1 MIRVNYRK
9 TIFATLSASVL
20 LGTAFNYNFDAQ
32 AKKTVHKV
40 KIHKKS
46 KAKSSSATSN
56 FAIILKTR
64 SSSKLE
70 NYVLTKHKK
79 FLSTKQFANRYGQT
93 NRTVAAIQK
102 YFKKYHVKTTKYAG
116 NLVLRGYG
124 SNTNIQKALKYKQVR
139 VKVNG
144 KFVYRPN
151 HEPKMR
157 GKLQKHVDGFMGLS
171 NYDHV
176 NSNAAKKIK
185 SISMKRSPN
194 DFISRYGATSLKQ
207 AKRGSKHGI
216 GIISFGGFKNSDIT
230 RFWKKVGVPSSI
242 KRVHVYKDAYASI
255 KSQSD
260 ETTMDIQQ
268 AGAIAPKSNINVYIS
283 QPTISG
289 MVESF
294 AKAISANK
302 SDSLSLSWGISEA
315 ELQQMMNDGF
325 IPKSYNSIMNSLL
338 LQGAAQGISIFNSTG
353 DNGAYDG
360 IEGGVTGLTVESPAS
375 SPFITAVGATSVP
388 ISYTVNGHKVKI
400 DKERAWS
407 NDFLYPYFNQ
417 LKLYNSDQ
425 NSFLSTYFAGT
436 GGGFSKFNQ
445 TPVYQSNISGV
456 NSYNAIQYWNM
467 DSGYAKQYV
476 KPTQTSSTAS
486 GRNLPD
492 IVANGDPQTGY
503 TVLYN
508 NQWFTDGGTSIVAPQ
523 IAAVNALFA
532 TRANHRF
539 GLWNPQLYALAN
551 NGNSPFNT
559 LDSDKDNS
567 NLYYTGQPGKKY
579 NQATGLGTVNY
590 GKLYQLMK

>member
-1 MIRVNYRK
+1 MKFRK
-9 TIFATLSASVL
+9 IIIATLSASVV
-20 LGTAFNYNFDAQ
+20 LGTAFSYNTDAL

-40 KIHKKS
+40 KIHKKA
-46 KAKSSSATSN
+46 KAKSKATTSN

-64 SSSKLE
+64 NNNNLE
-70 NYVLTKHKK
+70 NYVLTNRKR

-93 NRTVAAIQK
+93 NKTVAAIQK
-102 YFKKYHVKTTKYAG
+102 YFKKYHIKTTKYAG

-124 SNTNIQKALKYKQVR
+124 SKANIQKALKYKQVK

-144 KFVYRPN
+144 KYAYRPN

-157 GKLQKHVDGFMGLS
+157 GKLQSHVNGYLGLS

-176 NSNAAKKIK
+176 NSNAAKKTK
-185 SISMKRSPN
+185 SRSMKRSPK
-194 DFISRYGATSLKQ
+194 DFINRYGVTSLKQ
-207 AKRGSKHGI
+207 SNRGNKHGI
-216 GIISFGGFKNSDIT
+216 GIISFGGFKNSDVT

-242 KRVHVYKDAYASI
+242 KRVHVYKDTYASI
-255 KSQSD
+255 KPQSD

-268 AGAIAPKSNINVYIS
+268 AGSIAPKSNINVYVS

-294 AKAISANK
+294 ARAISANK

-315 ELQQMMNDGF
+315 ELQQMMNHGF

-360 IEGGVTGLTVESPAS
+360 IEGGVTSLTVESPAS

-388 ISYTVNGHKVKI
+388 ISYSVNGHKVKI
-400 DKERAWS
+400 NNERAWS
-407 NDFLYPYFNQ
+407 NDFLYPYFNK

-436 GGGFSKFNQ
+436 GGGFSKFNP
-445 TPVYQSNISGV
+445 TPAYQRNVSGV
-456 NSYNAIQYWNM
+456 DSFNAVQYWNM
-467 DSGYAKQYV
+467 DSGYAKQYA
-476 KPTQTSSTAS
+476 KPSKLSGTAT

-532 TRANHRF
+532 TKANHRF
-539 GLWNPQLYALAN
+539 GLWNPRLYAFAN
-551 NGNSPFNT
+551 SSKSPFNT
-559 LDSDKDNS
+559 LDSDKENS

-579 NQATGLGTVNY
+579 NQATGLGTVKYN
-590 GKLYQLMK
+590 KLYQLMK